1 MENSVKK
8 KEKTDA
14 SRRGRSAKK
23 KGSRGEL
30 ELSTLLKDYGL
41 TSRRTAQFC
50 GKSGDASDIVCEEL
64 SEYHIEVK
72 RTETLSLYPAMD
84 QAVRDS
90 QGKKIPIV
98 CHRRNSKKW
107 LVIMHLEDFIK
118 VVLTQSK

>member
-1 MENSVKK
+1 MENLVERKG
-8 KEKTDA
+8 KTDS
-14 SRRGRSAKK
+14 SRRGRRSKK

-30 ELSTLLKDYGL
+30 ELSTILNGLGL

-50 GKSGDASDIVCEEL
+50 GKSGDASDIICEEL
-64 SEYHIEVK
+64 SEFHIEVK

-107 LVIMHLEDFIK
+107 LVILHLEDFISFVK
-118 VVLTQSK
+118 KS